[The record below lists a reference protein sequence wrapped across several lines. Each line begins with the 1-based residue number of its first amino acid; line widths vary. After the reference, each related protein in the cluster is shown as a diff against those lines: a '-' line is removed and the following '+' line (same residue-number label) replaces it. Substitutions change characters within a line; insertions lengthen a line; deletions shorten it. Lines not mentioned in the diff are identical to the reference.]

1 MASCKCKLCAK
12 TLNTK
17 TAYKVVEKG
26 RNIYYC
32 SYDHY
37 EQFLK
42 NKSSRIN
49 LINLIYDLLDIKFKD
64 GGSFINTR
72 LKELNDSY
80 SYEQIY
86 KVTDEMSLD
95 IQFAIDKLTNNA
107 HKINYMFAMIKNKLF
122 TLDDVQEQYKQE
134 TMETIKV
141 EDINVEQAMDL
152 QVKRRKPVEQK
163 INQNIP
169 QEIDFEI
176 DF

>member
-1 MASCKCKLCAK
+1 MASCKCKLCNR

-17 TAYKVVEKG
+17 VAYKVVEKK

-32 SYDHY
+32 NYAHY

-42 NKSSRIN
+42 NKSSRIS
-49 LINLIYDLLDIKFKD
+49 LINLIYELLDIKFKD
-64 GGSFINTR
+64 GGAFINTR
-72 LKELNDSY
+72 LKELTDSY

-95 IQFAIDKLTNNA
+95 IQFAIDKLTNNS

-122 TLDDVQEQYKQE
+122 TLDDVQEQYKQDA
-134 TMETIKV
+134 METIKV
-141 EDINVEQAMDL
+141 EDIKVEQVMDL
-152 QVKRRKPVEQK
+152 QIKPRKQPQQIK
-163 INQNIP
+163 QNIP
-169 QEIDFEI
+169 QEVDFEI